1 MRTDEPER
9 RLPSASQ
16 MEFDEKSEV
25 PQGEQPRWQFWLYGA
40 GFVTAVLVIASLA
53 SPWVRHEWALSL
65 IRQNA
70 PYTQLGFTNAA
81 GLPATA
87 VRGNTIPISF
97 AITNDEG
104 KQVSYHYVV
113 ASGSSSKLEPL
124 SSATKVVASG
134 ASWDVDI
141 VLVPKCAESPCR
153 VQISLPQQSESI
165 DFIFIYPDK
174 SSNKIKL
181 PAASATSNKLMT
193 RIMRI

>member
-1 MRTDEPER
+1 MRTDEQGR
-9 RLPSASQ
+9 RLPSMSQ

-25 PQGEQPRWQFWLYGA
+25 PQDEQPRWQFWLYGV
-40 GFVTAVLVIASLA
+40 GFVTAVLVIASLV

-65 IRQNA
+65 IRQKT
-70 PYTQLGFTNAA
+70 PYTQLGFTDAA

-87 VRGNTIPISF
+87 VRGNSIPISF

-113 ASGSSSKLEPL
+113 ASGSGSKLESL

-141 VLVPKCAESPCR
+141 AVVPKCAESACR
-153 VQISLPQQSESI
+153 VQVSLPQQSESI
-165 DFIFIYPDK
+165 DFIFTYPDK
-174 SSNKIKL
+174 SSKKNK
-181 PAASATSNKLMT
+181 
-193 RIMRI
+193 